1 VVFTVT
7 QLLAA
12 QSDEGSALVG
22 FLILIGI
29 IWFLAAIFGG
39 KDKGYTFQSQ
49 TKGVIK
55 KRR

>member
-1 VVFTVT
+1 MVFTVT